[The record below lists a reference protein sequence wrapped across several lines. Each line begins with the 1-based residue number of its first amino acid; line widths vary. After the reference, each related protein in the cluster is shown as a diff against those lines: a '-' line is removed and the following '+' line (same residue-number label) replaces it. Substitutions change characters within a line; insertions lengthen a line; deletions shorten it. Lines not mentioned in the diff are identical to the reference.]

1 MTESESVAVINVK
14 SDNNNEELPDA
25 PEPIES
31 EEVLEENKETPVAD
45 VAAAIKD
52 VSMAFYEFLINMLAD
67 SDWA

>member
-25 PEPIES
+25 PEPIEN

-52 VSMAFYEFLINMLAD
+52 VSMAFYEFLFNLLAD
-67 SDWA
+67 SDWP